1 MARYLTKSRF
11 KLAMECP
18 TKLYYTDKPDLYE
31 NQKKE
36 DAFLKALAEGGYQVG
51 ELAKAY
57 YPGGSLIETLDYDEA
72 VRQTDELLAQDI
84 VTIYEAAFQYQN
96 LFVRTDLIIKKG
108 RELEIIEVK
117 SKSHDDTGA
126 NGIRSKRDGTIRS
139 KWLPYIQDVAFQKFV
154 VTLAKPD
161 LTVFAS
167 LMTAD
172 KDKTCPTDR
181 LNQKFRIQKGENGRV
196 TACQVTPLN
205 DLERAPANW
214 ILRKDPVD
222 ELCDLVYSASYPAPD
237 GSSNELDFPSLVAQ
251 FADQYQRNSKFQ
263 PVVKAVCKGCE
274 FRISH
279 PESAAPGMRSGFEE
293 CWHEALG
300 WQTADFQQPTLF
312 DIGNLHH
319 TISHKLL
326 RAGKIKLCEVSEAE
340 IMEKGT
346 DKPGLSQS
354 QRQLLQLQMAH
365 DHDHTVWIDKANLLA
380 EMSTWV
386 YPLHFIDFETAM
398 AAIPF
403 NRGLRP
409 YEGIAFQFSHHI
421 VYADGRIE
429 HKGQYLNA
437 TPGVFPNFDFVRTL
451 KNELS
456 GDNGSIFRYAQHE
469 NTYLRMIHGQIQAH
483 ADQISDAKELCLFI
497 DSITEYKNPLLK
509 GQKICGPRNMI
520 DLCDLVKRYYYD
532 PDMKGSVS
540 IKKVLPS
547 ILNRSQYLKGKY
559 AKPVYG
565 APGGIQSLNYSGKAW
580 VQIIDGQVKDPYK
593 QLRVL
598 FENLPED
605 EDIELM
611 SDDESINQ
619 GGAAAMAYYRM
630 QYDTMSDYERKELQQ
645 ALLEYCELDTL
656 AMVMLYEGWREM
668 L

>member
-36 DAFLKALAEGGYQVG
+36 DAFLQALAEGGYQVG

-57 YPGGSLIETLDYDEA
+57 YPGGVLVDTLDYDEA
-72 VRQTDELLAQDI
+72 VRQTDELLAQDTVI
-84 VTIYEAAFQYQN
+84 IYEAAFRYDN
-96 LFVRTDLIIKKG
+96 LFVRTDLIIKRG

-117 SKSHDDTGA
+117 STSHDGTGA
-126 NGIRSKRDGTIRS
+126 DGMSSKRDGTIRS
-139 KWLPYIQDVAFQKFV
+139 KWLPYIQDVAFQKYV

-172 KDKTCPTDR
+172 KDKACPTDG
-181 LNQKFRIQKGENGRV
+181 LNQKFRIQKSENGRV
-196 TACQVTPLN
+196 KASQVAPLN
-205 DLERAPANW
+205 DLELVPANW

-222 ELCDLVYSASYPAPD
+222 ELCDLVYSAAYPAPD
-237 GSSNELDFPSLVAQ
+237 GGANELDFASLVARLT
-251 FADQYQRNSKFQ
+251 DQYQRNSKFQ
-263 PVVKAVCKGCE
+263 PFVKAACKGCE
-274 FRISH
+274 FRSTQ
-279 PESAAPGMRSGFEE
+279 PESAVPGLQSGFEE
-293 CWHEALG
+293 CWREALG

-312 DIGNLHH
+312 DIGSLHYK
-319 TISHKLL
+319 TRDKLL
-326 RAGKIKLCEVSEAE
+326 QAGVIKLSEVPESA
-340 IMEKGT
+340 ITEKDTGR
-346 DKPGLSQS
+346 PGLSQS
-354 QRQLLQLQMAH
+354 QRQLLQLRMAH
-365 DHDHTVWIDKANLLA
+365 NQDDSVWIDQANLRA
-380 EMSTWV
+380 EMATWV

-398 AAIPF
+398 AAIPY
-403 NRGLRP
+403 NQGLHP

-421 VYADGRIE
+421 VHADGRIE

-437 TPGVFPNFDFVRTL
+437 TPGVFPNFDFVRAL

-456 GDNGSIFRYAQHE
+456 DDQGSIFRYAQHE
-469 NTYLRMIHGQIQAH
+469 NTYLRIIHGQIQAH
-483 ADQISDAKELCLFI
+483 ADQIPDAKELCHFI
-497 DSITEYKNPLLK
+497 DSITEHKIPQLK
-509 GQKICGPRNMI
+509 DQKICGPRNMV
-520 DLCDLVKRYYYD
+520 DLCDLVRRYYYD
-532 PDMKGSVS
+532 PAMKGSVS

-547 ILNRSQYLKGKY
+547 ILNRSPYLQEKY
-559 AKPVYG
+559 AQPIYG
-565 APGGIQSLNYSGKAW
+565 VSGGIQSLNFSGKAW
-580 VQIIDGQVKDPYK
+580 VQVVDGQVKDPYK

-605 EDIELM
+605 EDIELI
-611 SDDESINQ
+611 SDGESINQ

-630 QYDTMSDYERKELQQ
+630 QYDTMSDYERQEIQH

-668 L
+668 I

>member
-11 KLAMECP
+11 KLALECP

-36 DAFLKALAEGGYQVG
+36 DAFLQALAEGGYQVG

-57 YPGGSLIETLDYDEA
+57 YPGGVLIETLDYDEA
-72 VRQTDELLAQDI
+72 VRQTDALLAQEDAI
-84 VTIYEAAFQYQN
+84 LYEAAFRHQN
-96 LFVRTDLIIKKG
+96 LFVRADLVVKRG

-117 SKSHDDTGA
+117 SKSHDSSGA
-126 NGIRSKRDGTIRS
+126 DGMRSKKGDSILS
-139 KWLPYIQDVAFQKFV
+139 NWLPYIQDVAFQKYV

-172 KDKTCPTDR
+172 KDKSCPTDG
-181 LNQKFRIQKGENGRV
+181 LNQKFRIHKGENGRV
-196 TACQVTPLN
+196 SASQVAPLSE
-205 DLERAPANW
+205 LESAPANW

-222 ELCDLVYSASYPAPD
+222 DLCDLIFNASYPAPD
-237 GSSNELDFPSLVAQ
+237 GGATELDFPSLVTWLAE
-251 FADQYQRNSKFQ
+251 QYQRNSKFQ
-263 PVVKAVCKGCE
+263 PIVKAACKSCE
-274 FRISH
+274 FRIAH
-279 PESAAPGMRSGFEE
+279 PESATPGLRSGFEE
-293 CWHEALG
+293 CWREALG

-319 TISHKLL
+319 KTRDKLL
-326 RAGKIKLCEVSEAE
+326 QAGAIKLAEVPESV
-340 IMEKGT
+340 ITEKST

-354 QRQLLQLQMAH
+354 QRQLLQLRMAH
-365 DHDHTVWIDKANLLA
+365 DQNHEVWIDRAHLRA
-380 EMSTWV
+380 EMASWV

-403 NRGLRP
+403 NQGLHP

-421 VYADGRIE
+421 VHADGRIE

-437 TPGVFPNFDFVRTL
+437 TPGVLPNFAFVRAL

-456 GDNGSIFRYAQHE
+456 SDEGSIFRYAQHE
-469 NTYLRMIHGQIQAH
+469 NSYLRMIRGQIMAH
-483 ADQISDAKELCLFI
+483 TDQIPDAKELCQFI
-497 DSITEYKNPLLK
+497 DAITEYKIPQLK
-509 GQKICGPRNMI
+509 DQKICGPRNMI

-532 PDMKGSVS
+532 PDMKGSAS

-547 ILNRSQYLKGKY
+547 ILNRSAYLQEKY
-559 AKPVYG
+559 SQPIYG
-565 APGGIQSLNYSGKAW
+565 TPGGIQSLNFTDKAW
-580 VQIIDGQVKDPYK
+580 VQIVDGQVKDPYK
-593 QLRVL
+593 QLRML
-598 FENLPED
+598 FENLPDD
-605 EDIELM
+605 EEIELV
-611 SDDESINQ
+611 SDGESINQ

-630 QYDTMSDYERKELQQ
+630 QYDTMSDYERQEIQQ

-656 AMVMLYEGWREM
+656 AMVMLFEGWRD
-668 L
+668 LL